1 MLALAFSALLL
12 SDPQSVV
19 VAADAPAVVTQAS
32 LSRIREALSKPAG
45 LRVTVPEPTFRVE
58 VRAHPYFTE
67 IPWTWDFGGGGGAAP
82 VVPRALGQ
90 STPPLITIDLL
101 AIGRALA
108 NARRAHAERAAQDDV
123 GHELA
128 EFCSTHA
135 CD

>member
-19 VAADAPAVVTQAS
+19 AADAPAVVTLAS
-32 LSRIREALSKPAG
+32 LNRIREALSKPAG

-67 IPWTWDFGGGGGAAP
+67 IPWTWDFGGGGASP
-82 VVPRALGQ
+82 VVPRTIGQ
-90 STPPLITIDLL
+90 STPPLIAIDLL
-101 AIGRALA
+101 RIGRALTS
-108 NARRAHAERAAQDDV
+108 ARRAHAERAAQDEV
-123 GHELA
+123 RHEFA

>member
-12 SDPQSVV
+12 SDPPSVV
-19 VAADAPAVVTQAS
+19 VAADAPAAATQAS
-32 LSRIREALSKPAG
+32 LNRIREALSKPAG

-67 IPWTWDFGGGGGAAP
+67 IPWTWDFGGGGAP
-82 VVPRALGQ
+82 APLVPRALGQ
-90 STPPLITIDLL
+90 STPPLIAIDLL
-101 AIGRALA
+101 QIGRAVA
-108 NARRAHAERAAQDDV
+108 SARRAHAERAAEDEV
-123 GHELA
+123 RHELA